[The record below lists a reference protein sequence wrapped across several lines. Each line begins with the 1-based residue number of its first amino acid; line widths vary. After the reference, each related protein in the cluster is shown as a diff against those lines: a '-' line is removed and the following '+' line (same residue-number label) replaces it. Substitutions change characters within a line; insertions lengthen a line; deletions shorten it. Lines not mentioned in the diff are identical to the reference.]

1 MFDTDHALW
10 RYFEDASTG
19 GPTVC
24 HELHR
29 GLSDY
34 ATGGAGPWRTSLTAF
49 KLGLASFI
57 VPYMFV
63 FAPAILGF
71 GSVLDMMIYS
81 LTAVVSVIA
90 RRLNLSVIS

>member
-1 MFDTDHALW
+1 MPALAAQLFVMNCIVVSAITPPVALVSYVAAAIADT
-10 RYFEDASTG
+10 
-19 GPTVC
+19 
-24 HELHR
+24 
-29 GLSDY
+29 
-34 ATGGAGPWRTSLTAF
+34 GPWRTSLTAF